1 MYGSEVCSFIKISL
15 SQYGMDI
22 SKGFRIIDLALW
34 WEAEKLL
41 IINDLHIGYE
51 EALQHKG
58 VLVPR
63 FQLEEMRNMLERVFR
78 QVRPETIIVNG
89 DLKHEFGR
97 ILRQEWKEIL
107 AFFDFLAEHTKK
119 IILIK
124 GNHDVII
131 GPVAERKG
139 VEVVKELRL
148 GDTLIIHGDA
158 LVETAAKRLIIGHEH
173 PAITLREGSKGEKY
187 KCFLRGKWKRKELL
201 VMPSFNPLLEG
212 TDILKEQLL
221 SPFLMDLQNFYVF
234 IVGKENVFAFG
245 RVGGLNR

>member
-1 MYGSEVCSFIKISL
+1 MEISPHL
-15 SQYGMDI
+15 
-22 SKGFRIIDLALW
+22 RIIGLALW

-51 EALQHKG
+51 EALQQKG

-63 FQLEEMRNMLERVFR
+63 FQLREIQQMLQQIFQHVQPEML
-78 QVRPETIIVNG
+78 IING

-97 ILRQEWKEIL
+97 ILRQEWTEIL

-119 IILIK
+119 IVLIK

-131 GPVAERKG
+131 GPLAERKG
-139 VEVVKELRL
+139 VEVVKELRI

-158 LVETAAKRLIIGHEH
+158 VVQTDAKRLIIGHEH
-173 PAITLREGSKGEKY
+173 PAVTLREGSKREKY
-187 KCFLRGKWKRKELL
+187 KCFLRGKWKRKELI

-221 SPFLMDLQNFYVF
+221 SPFLTEIKDFDVF
-234 IVGKENVFAFG
+234 IVGKENAFAFG
-245 RVGGLNR
+245 KVGGLKSKEML